1 MRPLLSIVIANYNY
15 GLFLEEAIRSVL
27 VQKCPDVELLVVDG
41 GSSDN
46 SVEIIRRYSD
56 DLAWWVSEK
65 DRGQS
70 NAFNKGFAHANGK
83 YLTWLNADDVMPRG
97 CLETITAEMR
107 RYPDCE
113 WFTGNF
119 FRYFPGGK
127 VMRIEWGPNF
137 YPGWLQRKNGP
148 VVAFGP
154 STFFSR
160 KIFEKVGGVDE
171 RLHYAMDPA
180 LWIKFMALGVKQRR
194 IRCFCWGFRMH
205 EQSKTAV
212 YEGRKRSD
220 EVSCRIKNEFQMVA
234 RETGYLMSPVWHY
247 LVNLWR
253 LIDGSFAVK
262 IYLTLFFRQY
272 KGTRAYV

>member
-107 RYPDCE
+107 R
-113 WFTGNF
+113 
-119 FRYFPGGK
+119 
-127 VMRIEWGPNF
+127 
-137 YPGWLQRKNGP
+137 
-148 VVAFGP
+148 
-154 STFFSR
+154 
-160 KIFEKVGGVDE
+160 
-171 RLHYAMDPA
+171 
-180 LWIKFMALGVKQRR
+180 
-194 IRCFCWGFRMH
+194 
-205 EQSKTAV
+205 
-212 YEGRKRSD
+212 
-220 EVSCRIKNEFQMVA
+220 
-234 RETGYLMSPVWHY
+234 
-247 LVNLWR
+247 
-253 LIDGSFAVK
+253 
-262 IYLTLFFRQY
+262 
-272 KGTRAYV
+272 

>member
-1 MRPLLSIVIANYNY
+1 MQPLLSIVIANYNY
-15 GLFLEEAIRSVL
+15 GRFLEDAIRSVL

-56 DLAWWVSEK
+56 NLAWWVSEK
-65 DRGQS
+65 DSGQS

-83 YLTWLNADDVMPRG
+83 YLTWLNADDVMPQG
-97 CLETITAEMR
+97 CLEKIIGEMR

-119 FRYFPGGK
+119 FRYFPDGK

-137 YPGWLQRKNGP
+137 YPDWLQRKNGP

-205 EQSKTAV
+205 ESSKTAV
-212 YEGRKRSD
+212 YQGRDRSE
-220 EVSCRIKNEFQMVA
+220 EVTNRIREEFLMVA
-234 RETGYLMSPVWHY
+234 KETGYKMSPFWHH

-253 LIDGSFAVK
+253 LVDGSFAVRL
-262 IYLTLFFRQY
+262 YLSLVFKRY
-272 KGTRAYV
+272 GGVCAYA